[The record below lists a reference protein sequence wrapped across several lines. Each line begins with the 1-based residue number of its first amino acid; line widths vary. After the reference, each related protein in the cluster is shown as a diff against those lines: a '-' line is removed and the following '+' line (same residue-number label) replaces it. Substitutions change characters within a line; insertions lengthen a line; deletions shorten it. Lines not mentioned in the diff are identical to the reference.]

1 MDAQMKRKYNKI
13 IVICICI
20 IILIIFNLL
29 RRIIYERNLY
39 KEKDTHGIINISDY
53 NIDSSGN
60 SDITDDIKNI
70 MNYAAE
76 NNMKLI
82 ITPGIYS
89 VKGLEIPSNLSMEC
103 LEGSVFKLIDNAG
116 IWSRCVEIANV
127 SNIYISG
134 ELTINGNE
142 INQSYKNEH
151 MHGLF
156 IYNSNNIYI
165 ENVNSY
171 SAVGD
176 NVNISGGSD
185 RFNDYSHDI
194 KIDHINATKAGRKNL
209 VLEHVTKLYIG
220 SAWLNNIEGGNDGN
234 GGNSLDV
241 EPFDYHGRKMV
252 VSIDYLNT
260 VGCGNDFT
268 AGTDK
273 KANNY
278 IVNISEFEAEI
289 KDLPCLVDD
298 NVQFNKSAIF
308 SYGITLNI
316 DYMKVNLAETI
327 TKLED
332 GTFTNPS
339 NVFNLCHSAD
349 LYIKNLEINGGVKGE
364 PIFISS
370 NGYTHMPKVNIDNVI
385 VNGIMINDVEQY
397 LYKCN

>member
-13 IVICICI
+13 IVICI
-20 IILIIFNLL
+20 IILVIFAIV

-39 KEKDTHGIINISDY
+39 KEKGTQGIISLSDY

-60 SDITDDIKNI
+60 SDVTDDMKNI

-82 ITPGIYS
+82 ITPGTYS
-89 VKGLEIPSNLSMEC
+89 VKGLEISSNLSMEC
-103 LEGSVFKLIDNAG
+103 LEDSVFKLIDNAG
-116 IWSRCVEIANV
+116 TWSRCVEIADV
-127 SNIYISG
+127 SNVYISG
-134 ELTINGNE
+134 ILTIDGNQA
-142 INQSYKNEH
+142 NQTYRNEH

-156 IYNSNNIYI
+156 IYNSDNIYI

-171 SAVGD
+171 NTVGD

-194 KIDHINATKAGRKNL
+194 KIDCIKATKAGRKNL

-252 VSIDYLNT
+252 LSIDYLNT

-278 IVNISEFEAEI
+278 IVNINEFEAEI
-289 KDLPCLVDD
+289 KDLPCLVND

-316 DYMKVNLAETI
+316 NSMRVNLADTI
-327 TKLED
+327 TQLED

-339 NVFNLCHSAD
+339 SVFNLCHSAN
-349 LYIKNLEINGGVKGE
+349 LYIKSLEINGGVKGE

-370 NGYTHMPKVNIDNVI
+370 SGYTHMPKIDIDNII

-397 LYKCN
+397 LSKIN